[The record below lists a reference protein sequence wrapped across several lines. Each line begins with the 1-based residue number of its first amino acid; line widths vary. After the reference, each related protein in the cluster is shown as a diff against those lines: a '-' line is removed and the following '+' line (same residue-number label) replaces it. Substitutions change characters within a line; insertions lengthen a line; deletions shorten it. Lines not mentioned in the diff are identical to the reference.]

1 MVYLVKFFNLG
12 QVGASNIIG
21 IWSGVSN
28 CIPLIGAAV
37 ADSYLGKFRTIAI
50 SSFRTLAGMLIL
62 TLTAWVPQFHPPR
75 CTSDPSGQQVRLT
88 PTTTQIAI
96 LILGLSWMAVGT
108 GGIKPC
114 SITFAIDQFDTTS
127 SEGKKGVSNFFSWYY
142 TAQTLVQLT
151 SLTIIVYIQN
161 KNWVLGFG
169 TLGLLMVFKQTA
181 LIQDNEL
188 DSQGQVTNSRRLCII
203 QQVEVKCL
211 IKILPIWASGIL
223 CFIPNA
229 QQSTFPGLWKGEE
242 GVHQFVLLGFCEV
255 FTIVGHIEFYNSES
269 PEKMKSV
276 GNSLQYLL
284 VAFSNYAGTLV
295 NIVQKVT
302 RRLGK
307 TDWMNDDI
315 NNGRLDYYYFY
326 FLIAGL

>member
-1 MVYLVKFFNLG
+1 MEKKPGWKAIPYILGLYLN
-12 QVGASNIIG
+12 VGASNIIG

-169 TLGLLMVFKQTA
+169 TLGLLM
-181 LIQDNEL
+181 
-188 DSQGQVTNSRRLCII
+188 
-203 QQVEVKCL
+203 
-211 IKILPIWASGIL
+211 
-223 CFIPNA
+223 
-229 QQSTFPGLWKGEE
+229 GLWKGEE